1 MAHGRTRH
9 NRSFKP
15 LFIDIEKGEPVDF
28 EQESES
34 EEEQPRKK
42 RVVEKQERVVEKKR
56 KEVFHVDK
64 KKDVDVEDVNV
75 FMSWV
80 DYVHAEMDHSAKR
93 IERLK
98 SFASQKHIDEYQ
110 KKYYDLMNH
119 LDLTRAQIDQTK
131 VAMNC

>member
-42 RVVEKQERVVEKKR
+42 RVVEKPDRVVEKKR
-56 KEVFHVDK
+56 KEVVLAD
-64 KKDVDVEDVNV
+64 
-75 FMSWV
+75 
-80 DYVHAEMDHSAKR
+80 
-93 IERLK
+93 
-98 SFASQKHIDEYQ
+98 
-110 KKYYDLMNH
+110 
-119 LDLTRAQIDQTK
+119 
-131 VAMNC
+131 